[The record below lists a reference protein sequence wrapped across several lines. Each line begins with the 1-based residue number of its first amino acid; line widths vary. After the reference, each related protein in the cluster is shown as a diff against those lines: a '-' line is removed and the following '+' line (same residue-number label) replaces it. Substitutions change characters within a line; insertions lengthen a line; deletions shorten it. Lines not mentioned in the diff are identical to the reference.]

1 MAWQSRVRPWW
12 AHHDH
17 FHVRLRCPTDS
28 PLCVPQDPVPDDGC
42 GPSLR
47 WWFTT
52 DAETTLAKKKQAEAA
67 AAAVA
72 AAAGEEKVKLPAE
85 CAPVRM
91 APEADDG

>member
-1 MAWQSRVRPWW
+1 M
-12 AHHDH
+12 
-17 FHVRLRCPTDS
+17 DS

-52 DAETTLAKKKQAEAA
+52 DAETTLARKKRDEEAA
-67 AAAVA
+67 AAAA

-85 CAPVRM
+85 CGPVRL
-91 APEADDG
+91 APEADAG